1 MLLLLLL
8 LVFFSYV
15 KRSFLGV
22 NCHTD
27 DDWNL
32 TVVYSVTRL
41 IPMVGLK

>member
-1 MLLLLLL
+1 MLLLLL
-8 LVFFSYV
+8 LVFFLLRR
-15 KRSFLGV
+15 KTAILGV

-32 TVVYSVTRL
+32 TVVYSVICL

>member
-1 MLLLLLL
+1 MLLLLL
-8 LVFFSYV
+8 LVFFFRR
-15 KRSFLGV
+15 KTAILGV

-32 TVVYSVTRL
+32 TVVYSVIRL

>member
-8 LVFFSYV
+8 FFFFIRKTV
-15 KRSFLGV
+15 ILGV

-32 TVVYSVTRL
+32 TVVYSVIRL